1 MTSENLP
8 TDGASAEL
16 RSAATATA
24 GVRAADAAQ
33 VFENLTPSEVVT
45 TFLYAL
51 AADDLVTVNSL
62 LADDVEWI
70 NVGLP
75 TVRGKRVRSAL
86 AGLERRGIKFE
97 VVFHAISAD
106 GSTVL
111 TERTDAIIWGRFRSQ
126 FWVWGRFEVLDGKI
140 TLWRDS
146 FDVWDM
152 VKAGARAVAGAVVPS
167 LRPTM
172 PSAQDAPGRG

>member
-1 MTSENLP
+1 MTSENFETAGTATGSGP
-8 TDGASAEL
+8 T
-16 RSAATATA
+16 ATAT
-24 GVRAADAAQ
+24 GRTMSADTVQ
-33 VFENLTPSEVVT
+33 VLDDLTPSQVVT
-45 TFLYAL
+45 TFLNAL

-152 VKAGARAVAGAVVPS
+152 VKAGARAIAGAIVPS

-172 PSAQDAPGRG
+172 PSAGDAPGRG